1 MHSEARVRIYG
12 RMCWVFLVLGLVTS
26 ACGSDSQSGDE
37 QHDVGVEVE
46 VDASEASDVEQDV
59 SDLQDTGEIA
69 DAEDKDVAE
78 LSCDFP
84 KPRLGAGATTGG
96 LADGPARCGQ
106 EDYRWLDDESLGEVT
121 EFKNGTAY
129 KAALLKQLL
138 EQFGFEAPRP
148 VKYDVRVSTVLYKTQ
163 DRGLP
168 LEATA
173 LVGYPTNVEAGAAE
187 RDIVLI
193 LHGTAGFHD
202 ACAPSKD
209 IESQALIALF
219 ASIGYVAVAPDYI
232 GLKAFGDP
240 TGFTHPYLVGE
251 ATAIASIDA
260 VRAAGKFLNL
270 GEKPK
275 VCTAPRVAI
284 VGGSQG
290 GHAALW
296 VDRIGQKYAPELEF
310 VGGVS
315 TVPPADAVGHMLR
328 ALQEPVPATGNTIA
342 FLTAGAPWYGVG
354 DRLGELL
361 KSPYDVTAPEE
372 LATNC
377 SPSREFR
384 NIEKLED
391 VFQPEVLAAAAGGEL
406 LEPWSCMGREN
417 GLTTTSIE
425 REGNDA
431 ASYGILYVLGEA
443 DELVNPAIERAA
455 FETLCEQ
462 GMPLEYLECAGAKHT
477 RATSWAL
484 PEIIDFVDAR
494 FAGEVFERG
503 QSCEVTAAV
512 RCRGTMDN

>member
-1 MHSEARVRIYG
+1 MIANT
-12 RMCWVFLVLGLVTS
+12 RMWLVVLVLSLATFG
-26 ACGSDSQSGDE
+26 CGADAEPEDVKNDVE
-37 QHDVGVEVE
+37 IDVGVDTSDEE
-46 VDASEASDVEQDV
+46 SDGSTSDDDAKTGD
-59 SDLQDTGEIA
+59 DTDSGE
-69 DAEDKDVAE
+69 KDIAE
-78 LSCDFP
+78 LACDFP
-84 KPRLGAGATTGG
+84 KPRLGAGATLGG

-106 EDYRWLDDESLGEVT
+106 VDYQWLGDESLGDIT

-129 KAALLKQLL
+129 KAELLRLL
-138 EQFGFEAPRP
+138 LGEYGLEAPRP
-148 VKYDVRVSTVLYKTQ
+148 VKYDVRVSTISYRTQ
-163 DRGLP
+163 DRGLA
-168 LEATA
+168 LDATA
-173 LVGYPTNVEAGAAE
+173 LVGYPTNVGPGEAK

-202 ACAPSKD
+202 ACAPSKG
-209 IESQALIALF
+209 IEAQALIALF
-219 ASIGYVAVAPDYI
+219 ASIGYVAVAPDYL
-232 GLKAFGDP
+232 GLKAFGEP
-240 TGFTHPYLVGE
+240 TGFVHPYLVGE
-251 ATAIASIDA
+251 ATAIASIDS

-270 GEKPK
+270 GEKPR
-275 VCTAPRVAI
+275 VCTTPRVAI

-296 VDRIGQKYAPELEF
+296 VDRIGPKYAPELEF

-328 ALQEPVPATGNTIA
+328 ALQQPVEATGNTIA
-342 FLTAGAPWYGVG
+342 FLTAGAPWYGVE

-361 KSPYDVTAPEE
+361 KSPYDVSAPEE

-384 NIEKLED
+384 NIEKLAD
-391 VFQPEVLAAAAGGEL
+391 VFQPEVLAAAANGEL
-406 LEPWSCMGREN
+406 LEPWNCMATEN
-417 GLTTTSIE
+417 GLTSTRIE

-431 ASYGILYVLGEA
+431 ASYGMLYVLGEN

-455 FETLCEQ
+455 FAKLCEQ

-484 PEIIDFVDAR
+484 PEMIDFVDAR
-494 FAGEVFERG
+494 FAGEVFDKG